1 VFKDSF
7 KFFDKYLTNPKSIDL
22 SDNKLGSAVA
32 KVLEEVLPR
41 YKWLTKL
48 FLINTNFTVEEQ
60 ESIRKAADR
69 YTDIV
74 F

>member
-1 VFKDSF
+1 M
-7 KFFDKYLTNPKSIDL
+7 

-41 YKWLTKL
+41 YKNLMKL

-60 ESIRKAADR
+60 ESIKKAADR